1 MHRPDLS
8 LLRRLSAGI
17 GLSLASAALCAA
29 PPARP
34 DPLNAGTAVPPA
46 RHISAFA
53 GYRPLTEQPTGSW
66 PGVNEAARQAG
77 GWRAYARQKLAAPD
91 TPAAAPD
98 TPAAVPNAPAAVPNA
113 PAAAPPA
120 HHHH

>member
-1 MHRPDLS
+1 MHRPNLS
-8 LLRRLSAGI
+8 ILDRLTLAI
-17 GLSLASAALCAA
+17 GLSLASAAVCAA

-34 DPLNAGTAVPPA
+34 DPLDAETAVPAA

-77 GWRAYARQKLAAPD
+77 GWRAYAREKPAAPNA
-91 TPAAAPD
+91 PAAAP
-98 TPAAVPNAPAAVPNA
+98 TATVAVPNA
-113 PAAAPPA
+113 PAAAPNVPAAAPPA
-120 HHHH
+120 HRHQ